1 MSDNQQKLMFVED
14 VGLIFE
20 RWGLPRMPGRVLGW
34 LLVCDPPS
42 QSFGEITEM
51 LQASKGS
58 ISSATRML
66 IAMGLIERTAQP
78 GDRRDFFRMRPNAWA
93 NVLRI
98 KLEEIAIFRQ
108 LAERGL
114 HLLEDKSPENRQR
127 LLEAHALYTFFE
139 GELSQLFERWQQQK
153 CADLD

>member
-1 MSDNQQKLMFVED
+1 MGDNQQKLMFVED
-14 VGLIFE
+14 VGLMFE
-20 RWGLPRMPGRVLGW
+20 HWGLPRMAGRVLGW

-42 QSFGEITEM
+42 QSFGEITEA

-78 GDRRDFFRMRPNAWA
+78 GDRRDFFRIRPNAWA
-93 NVLRI
+93 DVLRI
-98 KLEEIAIFRQ
+98 KLEGIAIFRQ

-114 HLLEDKSPENRQR
+114 QLLDDESPENRQR
-127 LLEAHALYTFFE
+127 LLEMHALYTFFE
-139 GELSQLFERWQQQK
+139 GELPLLFKRWQQQ
-153 CADLD
+153 

>member
-1 MSDNQQKLMFVED
+1 M
-14 VGLIFE
+14 
-20 RWGLPRMPGRVLGW
+20 
-34 LLVCDPPS
+34 VCDPPS

-98 KLEEIAIFRQ
+98 KLEGIAD
-108 LAERGL
+108 LSASL
-114 HLLEDKSPENRQR
+114 PNAACNCSTMKSPENRQR

-153 CADLD
+153 LCLI